1 MDSLVFEISDAD
13 APLNFHE
20 KRMQQILETE
30 SQQSLHKT
38 TKIIALKK
46 GDLTLGSAQVSLS
59 FNYLLL
65 ESIWIEPSEQK
76 SGFGVRLYNEI
87 EAFAKQQHCQKIL
100 LNTFDFLHA
109 LPFWQR
115 MGFQQVG
122 VVENC
127 PVGHRLIYLEK
138 TL

>member
-38 TKIIALKK
+38 TKIITLKK

-100 LNTFDFLHA
+100 LNTFDFLQA

-127 PVGHRLIYLEK
+127 PAGHRLIYLEK